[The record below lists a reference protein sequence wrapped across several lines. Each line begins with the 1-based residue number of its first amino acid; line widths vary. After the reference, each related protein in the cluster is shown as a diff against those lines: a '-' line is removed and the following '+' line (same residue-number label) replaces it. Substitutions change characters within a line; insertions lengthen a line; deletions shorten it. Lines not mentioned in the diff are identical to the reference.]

1 MVSVMKVVREN
12 DKVVL
17 KPENNFEKEALRS
30 IKERRIKSINWTDFW
45 EQKGNLEIEFISK
58 NEW

>member
-1 MVSVMKVVREN
+1 MKVVREN